1 MTVTSPMLIMNN
13 EKLRAKS
20 VTFTQ
25 DNTTGTRTTLELCNE
40 NAFSLGP
47 SMGNETGGDS
57 SSDSSSSSPQGAPG
71 QKGIGS
77 A

>member
-1 MTVTSPMLIMNN
+1 MTSPMLIMQG

-25 DNTTGTRTTLELCNE
+25 DNSTGTRTTLELCNE
-40 NAFSLGP
+40 NAFSQGP
-47 SMGNETGGDS
+47 SMGGQTGDS
-57 SSDSSSSSPQGAPG
+57 SSNTAAAGQPG
-71 QKGIGS
+71 QGGIGH